1 MPRSSTIYSKKR
13 AGKGDVPTKPPVPW
27 RERLT
32 LRITEVAELIGVN
45 RDTVQK
51 LIDDEDVV
59 VRHIGRIP
67 LIVTSSLIDWA
78 EGNPTIEPN
87 SKIRK
92 DRIAPKH
99 RAEAER
105 LMNRI
110 K

>member
-1 MPRSSTIYSKKR
+1 M
-13 AGKGDVPTKPPVPW
+13 
-27 RERLT
+27 
-32 LRITEVAELIGVN
+32 EVAELIGVN

-51 LIDDEDVV
+51 LIDDEDVA

-67 LIVTSSLIDWA
+67 LIVTSSLIDWV
-78 EGNPTIEPN
+78 EGNPPNEPS
-87 SKIRK
+87 SKTGK